1 MDKSISPS
9 TPLSPIQNIQLYHF
23 VMIISRSVINNFSH
37 SLHLIVSSK
46 FITNHMWIPTPIL
59 LIPHLCFCVC
69 MCANMLVC
77 MCGMVC
83 VCWHVFVFVGMCLCL
98 WVFGCVCLYVF
109 VFVFVCA
116 IKNEDILWEH
126 PIDQ

>member
-1 MDKSISPS
+1 M
-9 TPLSPIQNIQLYHF
+9 F
-23 VMIISRSVINNFSH
+23 VGMCS
-37 SLHLIVSSK
+37 SL
-46 FITNHMWIPTPIL
+46 
-59 LIPHLCFCVC
+59 
-69 MCANMLVC
+69 LVC
-77 MCGMVC
+77 VC
-83 VCWHVFVFVGMCLCL
+83 VCWHAFEFAGMCLCL